1 MEYLLTFIEGI
12 ASFISPCLL
21 PMIPIYISYFVGK
34 DEKKTNKAVINSIGF
49 VCGFSIVFLVLS
61 IFASSFGVFVSEYI
75 KYIKIVFGIIII
87 LLGLNYMEILNL
99 KIINKSRVMN
109 KNAKDLNFIKSVL
122 FGIFFSISWTPC
134 IGTFL
139 SSALLLI
146 AKQQDILKG
155 IVLMLLYSIG
165 LVIPFVISVVLIE
178 KLKSAFNFI
187 KRHYDKI
194 KIISG
199 IILIG
204 MGIYIIFF

>member
-21 PMIPIYISYFVGK
+21 SMIPIYISYFVGK

-165 LVIPFVISVVLIE
+165 LGIPFVISVVLIE

-187 KRHYDKI
+187 KKHYDKI

>member
-75 KYIKIVFGIIII
+75 KYIIII

-165 LVIPFVISVVLIE
+165 LGIPFVISVVLIE

>member
-165 LVIPFVISVVLIE
+165 LGIPFVISVVLIE